1 MDLYVVFEGILAKTK
16 SGKGVPE
23 SILDMEVNL
32 GAFEWIAGVAPEN
45 IVILSNQ
52 TWIYS
57 SPGIGNS
64 EKFWAK
70 LRYVSEALR
79 EFLESRKIVSKVYSI
94 YSKRKAWT
102 YGFQSTDP
110 SLIDQ
115 IWIEHPELQGRES
128 MFLGRPMEFDL
139 GYARRMGFKNIQT
152 WSQ

>member
-16 SGKGVPE
+16 SGKAIPE
-23 SILDMEVNL
+23 NILDMEVNIS
-32 GAFEWIAGVAPEN
+32 AFEWIAGIAPEN
-45 IVILSNQ
+45 IIILSNQ

-57 SPGIGNS
+57 SPGVGNS

-79 EFLESRKIVSKVYSI
+79 EFLESRNIMSNIYSI

-115 IWIEHPELQGRES
+115 IWSEHPELRGRDS
-128 MFLGRPMEFDL
+128 IFLGRPMEFDL
-139 GYARRMGFKNIQT
+139 GYAKKMGFKNIQT
-152 WSQ
+152 WDT